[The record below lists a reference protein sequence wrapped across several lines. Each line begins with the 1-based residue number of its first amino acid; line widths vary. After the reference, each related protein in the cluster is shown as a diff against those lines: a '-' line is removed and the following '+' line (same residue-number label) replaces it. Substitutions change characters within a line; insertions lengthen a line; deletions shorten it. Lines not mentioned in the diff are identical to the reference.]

1 MHTEQRVKPEE
12 MRVFRRA
19 ALEADVDIHGTQGG
33 YVRGRAD
40 NLSEGG
46 IFVLTRDVLPMMSR
60 VVVSFPLPTSP
71 ERLSLEGVVRW
82 LRPSGRFAA
91 GIGIEFIA
99 PSEGLLSRI
108 NDYVETQEPMVWE
121 DGPAG
126 GMVLPREVALEYV
139 PIIRRIAHGEARSL
153 SMSVDDLIGAG
164 FLGLVEAYRS
174 YRTSAGV
181 PFESYARLRIRGA
194 IKDEARGAD
203 PLTRGQRDLAR
214 HLRTTREALVQDTH
228 EEPSSEALASAAGV
242 SPAAV
247 AQHRAVVNAAT
258 RQVSMGDQLD
268 RAHDGAPSPE
278 EPLLQRERQAVL
290 DEALSALPTRMRDI
304 LRMYYGDAMTLRSI
318 ATVLGVSEARVS
330 QLHTDAVQRL
340 RAACSDPE

>member
-12 MRVFRRA
+12 MRVFRRV
-19 ALEADVDIHGTQGG
+19 ALAVDVDIHVTQGG
-33 YVRGRAD
+33 YAGGRAD

-60 VVVSFPLPTSP
+60 VVATFPLPTSP

-82 LRPSGRFAA
+82 LRPSGRFPA
-91 GIGIEFIA
+91 GIGIEFVA
-99 PSEGLLSRI
+99 PSEDMLSRI

-121 DGPAG
+121 EGPAG
-126 GMVLPREVALEYV
+126 GMVLPREVAVEYV
-139 PIIRRIAHGEARSL
+139 PIIRRIAHGQARAL

-174 YRTSAGV
+174 YRAREGV
-181 PFESYARLRIRGA
+181 PFESYARLRIRGS

-214 HLRTTREALVQDTH
+214 HLRMTRDAMAQNSH
-228 EEPSSEALASAAGV
+228 EEPSNEALASAAGV
-242 SPAAV
+242 SPTAV
-247 AQHRAVVNAAT
+247 AEHRAVVNAAT
-258 RQVSMGDQLD
+258 QQVSMDDQLD
-268 RAHDGAPSPE
+268 HTQDGSASPE
-278 EPLLQRERQAVL
+278 EPLLRRERQAVL
-290 DEALSALPTRMRDI
+290 DEALSALPTRMQDI
-304 LRMYYGDAMTLRSI
+304 LRMYYGDAMTLRAI
-318 ATVLGVSEARVS
+318 ASVLGVSEARVS

-340 RAACSDPE
+340 RAACSDPD